1 MTGVLVKRGVSA
13 MLVACL
19 GFEHEAI
26 ACIWDA
32 DSLEDEKKAR
42 PTLAQAILDPRTPT
56 VDTASLE
63 ARVEALRAAPRESEV
78 TWFNDLGGALLR
90 LGRPAEALPI
100 LEDAVTR
107 FPDEYGVHANLGTA
121 YHLAGRFIDA
131 EREIRRGLQINAEG
145 HDGLEKYHLA
155 LLQYLIKSDAYRAS
169 HVYVDEFSANY
180 QGFAF
185 GHPLHHDQG
194 LLPSLRRPVPRSS
207 EVPAAED
214 PPPEYRLRW
223 NLAADPKRDDGVIY
237 MATLN
242 PKTPAAIEML
252 AVVAL
257 AHADQNLASA
267 AMERAA
273 ALGHVNADKLQR
285 TADGLRAYVV
295 RSGEYA
301 EAPKRRARTVIT
313 WGLLALGLG
322 LGLLTFVLVRRAR
335 RRRGAPAETEL

>member
-1 MTGVLVKRGVSA
+1 MKSELVKRAVA
-13 MLVACL
+13 AILVVCL

-42 PTLAQAILDPRTPT
+42 PTLAQAILDPKSPT
-56 VDTASLE
+56 VDPASLE
-63 ARVEALRAAPRESEV
+63 ARIEALRAAPRESEV

-100 LEDAVTR
+100 LEDAVVR

-121 YHLAGRFIDA
+121 YHLAGRFKDA
-131 EREIRRGLQINAEG
+131 EREIGRGLQINAEG

-169 HVYVDEFSANY
+169 HVYVDEFSERY
-180 QGFAF
+180 RPFAF
-185 GHPLHHDQG
+185 GHPLSHDKG
-194 LLPSLRRPVPRSS
+194 LLLSLRPPVTSS
-207 EVPAAED
+207 SGVQETEEH
-214 PPPEYRLRW
+214 PPEYRLRW

-242 PKTPAAIEML
+242 PETPAAIEML

-257 AHADQNLASA
+257 AHADQNLALVA
-267 AMERAA
+267 LDRAA
-273 ALGHVNADKLQR
+273 ALGPVNADKLQR
-285 TADGLRAYVV
+285 TADALRVYV
-295 RSGEYA
+295 A
-301 EAPKRRARTVIT
+301 ESVKHEEPPIRRATTVI
-313 WGLLALGLG
+313 ALVLVALG
-322 LGLLTFVLVRRAR
+322 LGLLTFVLIRRAR
-335 RRRGAPAETEL
+335 RRRRPPAETVL